1 MRELCGNIIENSLN
15 TAMHVAVF
23 FVRPPSGRADAA
35 DAERELQRTRE
46 DLIRLIG
53 LGQAL
58 ALQAAHRVRDL
69 DWVIEQ
75 QLLER
80 DSDEHNALVSIP
92 GPGYNEVYGWTIDA
106 AYALAGQR
114 EARARGRGWS

>member
-1 MRELCGNIIENSLN
+1 M
-15 TAMHVAVF
+15 
-23 FVRPPSGRADAA
+23 
-35 DAERELQRTRE
+35 
-46 DLIRLIG
+46 
-53 LGQAL
+53 
-58 ALQAAHRVRDL
+58 RDL

>member
-1 MRELCGNIIENSLN
+1 MPL
-15 TAMHVAVF
+15 
-23 FVRPPSGRADAA
+23 
-35 DAERELQRTRE
+35 
-46 DLIRLIG
+46 RLK
-53 LGQAL
+53 
-58 ALQAAHRVRDL
+58 VRDL

-114 EARARGRGWS
+114 

>member
-1 MRELCGNIIENSLN
+1 MFSRWWKMRELYSNIIENSLN

-53 LGQAL
+53 PARRSRCSRAPRAQASPSRHGVSM
-58 ALQAAHRVRDL
+58 AA
-69 DWVIEQ
+69 
-75 QLLER
+75 
-80 DSDEHNALVSIP
+80 DEA
-92 GPGYNEVYGWTIDA
+92 
-106 AYALAGQR
+106 
-114 EARARGRGWS
+114 